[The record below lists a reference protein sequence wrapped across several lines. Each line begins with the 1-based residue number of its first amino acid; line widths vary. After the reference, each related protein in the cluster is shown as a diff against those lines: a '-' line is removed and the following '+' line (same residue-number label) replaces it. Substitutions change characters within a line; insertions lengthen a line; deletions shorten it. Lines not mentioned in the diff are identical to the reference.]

1 MMKIFISDAV
11 VSKGYDGAPAIR
23 FFNSENGGEFA
34 VFQVG
39 NRKYDSR
46 EENNHRWVNLK
57 IKAFGEICERIKKMK
72 LKEGSV
78 VTIFGDYDEERWT
91 DKESKEKRSSP
102 VINLDDIQY
111 SYSGSGQKKGQN
123 GGAQDGTGPR
133 HAAGLPN
140 WAVPA
145 VILSCNWTVSTAGGP
160 SCFVWCHASRLYG
173 LREFQWREQSLFP
186 RLSMQ
191 LAEPIKYNYKRQR
204 AHMKSEPSTPCALF
218 FAF

>member
-23 FFNSENGGEFA
+23 FFNSETAARFA

>member
-123 GGAQDGTGPR
+123 GGAQDGTGQG

-140 WAVPA
+140 WAAPARHPILQLDSLNRRRPLLLRLVPCLKA
-145 VILSCNWTVSTAGGP
+145 LRATRVSVAGTIP
-160 SCFVWCHASRLYG
+160 IS
-173 LREFQWREQSLFP
+173 Q
-186 RLSMQ
+186 
-191 LAEPIKYNYKRQR
+191 AEYATGR
-204 AHMKSEPSTPCALF
+204 ANKI
-218 FAF
+218 